1 MDNAHQC
8 ADRASARRIAS
19 QVAPFAGDC
28 PRASKRTALRDVPDT
43 VWRTRAFGLLGITV
57 LILLPLGRGAALGV
71 PRSTKSLIPQTPS
84 QERTGVQLPAP
95 TPRTFPSDTTVQA
108 RPDTSSIDV
117 LVEAALAVN
126 PAIRAARERLSA
138 ARARVGPAGLLAD
151 PTLMLGIQNLPLGT
165 MRTAP
170 AGHGTTPSSSGPDPM
185 TMKMIGIGQTIPF
198 PRKLS
203 LSRRAVAREA
213 ESAEAALAVV
223 RWQVTRDARGAYYE
237 LVFLDR
243 ALEIVDRNHRVLAD
257 FATITETRYGVGTAG
272 QQDVLKARVELTR
285 LAENAVALKEQ
296 RRASLA
302 RLNSLLDRPTDAP
315 LVAERLPERIARA
328 AVADSA
334 SRIRFAS
341 ADLGARAEGSPLPPL
356 SELQERAVRQSPMLR
371 EHEAMIAAQSAR
383 LELAR
388 KAYLPDFDVS
398 LQYGQRTGLPDMV
411 TAFVSIPLPVQKRK
425 KQDLL
430 VADAR
435 SQLAALEADHHAKQN
450 ELRAEVA
457 RLYSELERQRAQLAL
472 YVKAIIPQGRASLA
486 SATSSY
492 QVGRVEFLTVL
503 ENQATLFNYET
514 EYFRTLTD
522 FASTL
527 AELERVLGE
536 EILR

>member
-1 MDNAHQC
+1 M
-8 ADRASARRIAS
+8 
-19 QVAPFAGDC
+19 
-28 PRASKRTALRDVPDT
+28 PDS
-43 VWRTRAFGLLGITV
+43 VWRACAAWLLGIAV
-57 LILLPLGRGAALGV
+57 LVSLPLNTGVALGV
-71 PRSTKSLIPQTPS
+71 RRFSNPGLPQTS
-84 QERTGVQLPAP
+84 SEERTRVQLPVAGS
-95 TPRTFPSDTTVQA
+95 RAVPSDTTVQT
-108 RPDTSSIDV
+108 RPDTSSVDV

-138 ARARVGPAGLLAD
+138 ARARVGPAGLFAD
-151 PTLMLGIQNLPLGT
+151 PTLMLGILNLPLGR
-165 MRTAP
+165 MRSVP
-170 AGHGTTPSSSGPDPM
+170 AGSGAMPASSGPDEM
-185 TMKMIGIGQTIPF
+185 TMKMIGVGQTIPY
-198 PRKLS
+198 PGKLS
-203 LSRRAVAREA
+203 LSRRAAAREA

-223 RWQVTRDARGAYYE
+223 RWQVTWDVRSAYYD

-315 LVAERLPERIARA
+315 LVAERLPQRISRA

-425 KQDLL
+425 KQDQL

-435 SQLAALEADHHAKQN
+435 SQLAALEAEHHAKQN
-450 ELRAEVA
+450 ELRADVA